1 MEQHHNGKRNH
12 KIIGRNEAIACGT
25 FIPRETFMK
34 LRISM
39 LALLFALA
47 MGTAFAHGNKV
58 HVRGTVEKIS
68 ADSVVVK
75 TADGKSL
82 EVKFA
87 ASTVFLSRANNEDKP
102 AKAGDLAAGD
112 LVVIHAT
119 SKDNIL
125 EADEIKFS
133 VAAAAKRATPAPTKP
148 KP

>member
-58 HVRGTVEKIS
+58 HVRGTSKKS
-68 ADSVVVK
+68 APIPW
-75 TADGKSL
+75 L
-82 EVKFA
+82 
-87 ASTVFLSRANNEDKP
+87 
-102 AKAGDLAAGD
+102 
-112 LVVIHAT
+112 
-119 SKDNIL
+119 
-125 EADEIKFS
+125 
-133 VAAAAKRATPAPTKP
+133 
-148 KP
+148 

>member
-1 MEQHHNGKRNH
+1 
-12 KIIGRNEAIACGT
+12 
-25 FIPRETFMK
+25 MK
-34 LRISM
+34 VRLSL

-47 MGTAFAHGNKV
+47 TGTAFAHGNKV

-75 TADGKSL
+75 TADGKSV
-82 EVKFA
+82 EVKIA
-87 ASTVFLSRANNEDKP
+87 ASSVFLSRANNEDKP

-125 EADEIKFS
+125 EADEITFS

>member
-75 TADGKSL
+75 TADGKSV
-82 EVKFA
+82 EVKIA
-87 ASTVFLSRANNEDKP
+87 VSTVFLSRANNEDKP
-102 AKAGDLAAGD
+102 AKAGDLAASD
-112 LVVIHAT
+112 LAVIHAT

>member
-1 MEQHHNGKRNH
+1 MEQHRNKKRNH
-12 KIIGRNEAIACGT
+12 KIITRNEAVASRT

-34 LRISM
+34 LRVSS
-39 LALLFALA
+39 LALLFVLA

-58 HVRGTVEKIS
+58 HIRGTIEKIS

-75 TADGKSL
+75 TADGKSV

-119 SKDNIL
+119 PKDQTL